1 MKRPKIVPLVAV
13 SVLASLAFAFPADA
27 QSIWVPR
34 GEKNSLLFEALHT
47 SLERF
52 DEDLS
57 TGVVYLSGRF
67 ELGHAVAIVMEL
79 PHIQVD
85 ATYRNQ
91 YGFDYSLV
99 GDADGNP
106 YLGAE
111 LRPYNSDFFFELG
124 ARAPLMPDDQPEA
137 VLLGSYADQSRV
149 AVFLPETASAQ
160 LVFNMRHVTSG
171 GLLTRLRFGPVLEI
185 PTENTDVR
193 DLELHAVFGWQ
204 IGYERKTVRVGGAI
218 TGQSNVTESYPPL
231 GARTTSQ
238 FEFHADFGHWPV
250 RPGVDL
256 RLPIGE
262 DALLVSLVV
271 GGSLGAT
278 W

>member
-1 MKRPKIVPLVAV
+1 M
-13 SVLASLAFAFPADA
+13 
-27 QSIWVPR
+27 
-34 GEKNSLLFEALHT
+34 
-47 SLERF
+47 ERF

-67 ELGHAVAIVMEL
+67 ELSHAVAIVMEL

-85 ATYRNQ
+85 ATLRDR
-91 YGFDYSLV
+91 YGLISSLV
-99 GDADGNP
+99 ADADGNP

-111 LRPYNSDFFFELG
+111 FRPHDSDFFFELG
-124 ARAPLMPDDQPEA
+124 ARAPLMPDDQPDA
-137 VLLGSYADQSRV
+137 VILGSYADQSRV

-160 LVFNMRHVTSG
+160 LVLNMRHVTSG

-193 DLELHAVFGWQ
+193 DLALNAVFGWQ
-204 IGYERKTVRVGGAI
+204 IGYERKTIRVGGAI
-218 TGQSNVTESYPPL
+218 TGQSELTEGYPPL
-231 GARTTSQ
+231 GVRTTSQ
-238 FEFHADFGHWPV
+238 FEFHADFGHWAV

-256 RLPIGE
+256 RLPIG
-262 DALLVSLVV
+262 DAANLVSLAI